1 MPSAASNRHS
11 GNGRVKRPQWPMA
24 HPVPPPVVVC
34 SLSFASQNCTTTT
47 TMYILWWFTG
57 CFPLFQYQSMTQ
69 CQRGGVCQC
78 HTTLY
83 FGISHT
89 TSSNLSFPP
98 SPPPPSQLL
107 VSIHRES
114 LLYKKVVVV
123 WPLLS
128 PKNCFKFFTLNKVLF
143 LKLTTNLIW

>member
-24 HPVPPPVVVC
+24 HPVPPPVMVAFLLRRKTV
-34 SLSFASQNCTTTT
+34 LLL
-47 TMYILWWFTG
+47 LWWFTG

-83 FGISHT
+83 FRISHT

-98 SPPPPSQLL
+98 SPSQLL

-143 LKLTTNLIW
+143 VKLTTNLIW